1 MVIITGSLSFVAW
14 RREAWP
20 FGDRYHTTVPALYY
34 TLTAADLGRMS
45 DAQLE
50 RMDPLA
56 MNLIVARELPP
67 LRGLDIAQ
75 YSATVDEWARQIDEG
90 NRAIEPQSKAD
101 PTYKVSREFWMA
113 GGMAVALAGPR
124 FGIRYTTQAIDE
136 GNPAQQ
142 FVYGVI
148 DAKMGTCAS
157 MPVLYLAIA
166 HRLHW
171 PLKAVVSKD
180 HMWTRWDDGV
190 PKEKGGQQFNLEATN
205 SKSDGAWG
213 SFSSPSDAE
222 YGRWLGTPQKVI
234 DSGSDFTSLTARQT
248 LGVYLQGRAAWWLAH
263 GYEPRAVEDLKL
275 AVACFPKNVD
285 IQRMLAH
292 ATGQDRSPDWRR
304 RGSTQTADADRINR
318 LNQEALRRLTATP
331 APATAAP
338 PPY

>member
-1 MVIITGSLSFVAW
+1 
-14 RREAWP
+14 
-20 FGDRYHTTVPALYY
+20 
-34 TLTAADLGRMS
+34 
-45 DAQLE
+45 
-50 RMDPLA
+50 
-56 MNLIVARELPP
+56 
-67 LRGLDIAQ
+67 
-75 YSATVDEWARQIDEG
+75 
-90 NRAIEPQSKAD
+90 
-101 PTYKVSREFWMA
+101 MA

-124 FGIRYTTQAIDE
+124 FGIRYTIQAIDE

-148 DAKMGTCAS
+148 DTKMGTCAS

-166 HRLHW
+166 HRLGW

-190 PKEKGGQQFNLEATN
+190 PKERGGQRFNLEATN

-213 SFSSPSDAE
+213 SFSSPSDDE
-222 YGRWLGTPQKVI
+222 YARWLGTPQKVI

-248 LGVYLQGRAAWWLAH
+248 LGVYLQGGAAWWLSH
-263 GYEPRAVEDLKL
+263 GQEPRAAEDLQL

-292 ATGQDRSPDWRR
+292 ATGKDRTPGWH
-304 RGSTQTADADRINR
+304 RGGSVQTVDAERINR
-318 LNQEALRRLTATP
+318 QNQEALRRLTE
-331 APATAAP
+331 APGPSPAAP